1 VVVQFDPIEGEAL
14 DTDFV
19 ASFVEAVYDGLRSA
33 DLAGYF
39 FGCMC
44 RVAEG
49 LDTLPVTARERQR
62 FNRMIERASDTED
75 ALIAEAKKA
84 SDLTPVLLQAA
95 AFDGSFQR
103 MSRQWELA
111 SKHLGR
117 IGVLWNRMASDAVVM
132 ARRAVSL
139 AVYELAVTAHLRRS
153 GGLEEEPSRAREAEL
168 DSLIDSAMR
177 LLVTHES
184 AIDRSDSV
192 PTNTSRA
199 LVDALAGGSAHL
211 RAIPV
216 SSMTVHPADH
226 PDRFV
231 RVTSLADGGALVE
244 CVGDSQL
251 AGPDRLTL
259 RQKALLRT
267 LQFEAPTRRRL
278 EATWRRTMPESA
290 LLETPLLAA
299 QLLAQVLEVTPGD
312 KLRMTTRYI
321 GDDPSFRHLWRQ
333 RPPKPV

>member
-1 VVVQFDPIEGEAL
+1 MQFDPIEAEAL

-19 ASFVEAVYDGLRSA
+19 ASFVEGVYDGLRSA

-39 FGCMC
+39 LGYMC

-49 LDTLPVTARERQR
+49 LDTLPVSARERQR
-62 FNRMIERASDTED
+62 FNRMVERASDTED
-75 ALIAEAKKA
+75 ALITEAKKA

-139 AVYELAVTAHLRRS
+139 AIYELAITAHLRRS
-153 GGLEEEPSRAREAEL
+153 GGLEEEPSRGRDAEL
-168 DSLIDSAMR
+168 DDLIDSAMR
-177 LLVTHES
+177 LLATHES
-184 AIDRSDSV
+184 AIERTDSL
-192 PTNTSRA
+192 PTATSRA
-199 LVDALAGGSAHL
+199 FVDALAGGCAHL

-216 SSMTVHPADH
+216 STMTAYPADR

-231 RVTSLADGGALVE
+231 RVSSLADGGALVE
-244 CVGDSQL
+244 CVGDRGL
-251 AGPDRLTL
+251 AGPDRLTQ

-267 LQFEAPTRRRL
+267 LQFEAPTRRQH
-278 EATWRRTMPESA
+278 ESTWRRPMPESA

-299 QLLAQVLEVTPGD
+299 QVLVEVLGVTPGD
-312 KLRMTTRYI
+312 TLRMATRYV
-321 GDDPSFRHLWRQ
+321 GDDPNFQHLWRQ